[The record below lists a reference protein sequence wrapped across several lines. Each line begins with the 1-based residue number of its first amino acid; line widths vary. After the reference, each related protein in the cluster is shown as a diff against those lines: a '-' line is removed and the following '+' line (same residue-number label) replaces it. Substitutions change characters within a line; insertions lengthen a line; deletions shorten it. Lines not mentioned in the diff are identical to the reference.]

1 MLVISLIIRN
11 IFCEKQSQI
20 FEIITLNVVDYIFYD
35 VVDYVFY
42 DKLKNK
48 PSSFE
53 KKNPLRV
60 TFNFKIN
67 LI

>member
-42 DKLKNK
+42 KSKNK

-67 LI
+67 LS